1 MFWRNPTYFW
11 LFLAVLAVEVVLIV
25 TLRGR
30 LEQLRAFAA
39 VSLLPR
45 LAPDVDQRRRY
56 IRIVL
61 RLVTLVLL
69 VVALAGP
76 KWGFEWEQVKRQG
89 IDLIVAIDTS
99 RSMLATDVK
108 PNRLERAKLA
118 VLDLVK
124 MMEGDRVGLVP
135 FAGTAFLEC
144 PLTLDRAAFERS
156 LHAIDVGII
165 PRGGTALSRAI
176 ETSLEG
182 FEARQGKYEAL
193 ILITDGED
201 NEGDAEEAAKRAAD
215 RGVKIYTI
223 GIGTPEGELIPTGGK
238 GQQGFVKDRRGQVV
252 KSRLNEDVL
261 QKIALASGGAYVRGS
276 GASLGLDEIFNE
288 HIAKMERREVAST
301 LERRYEERFQIP
313 LALALVFFVID
324 VLTGERRM
332 VRRRQWGRWAR
343 RSDAAARAG
352 AMVVIVMLTPLLVG
366 WLDPPGDRAAEGNRL
381 YDQGKF
387 NEAADKYGEG
397 LVDSPASPL
406 LQFNRGAALYKQ
418 GKYAEAITALTTV
431 AASPDNEWAARAA
444 FNLGNAQYQL
454 GANAEQSDPQAA
466 IASYEQAMASYKR
479 SMGADP
485 RDEGAK
491 YNHELVE
498 YKLAELKKRL
508 EEERKKK
515 EEEQKKKEEEQQ
527 KQKQEEQ
534 QQEPPPEEQQEQ
546 QDQQEQQQEP
556 QDQNQSPD
564 QQPQEQPQPQQDQ
577 AGEQQQQQQEQPP
590 QEQAGQPEPQE
601 QAPPEEQQEAQGGQ
615 GAPLAGEEG
624 EKTPE
629 QQAAQAVMDVAR
641 DEELGPEDLH
651 RPVGAAGVAEPAQDW

>member
-1 MFWRNPTYFW
+1 MFFRNPTYFW
-11 LFLAVLAVEVVLIV
+11 LIVAALAVEVVLV
-25 TLRGR
+25 VALRR
-30 LEQLRAFAA
+30 RREQLRAFAEA
-39 VSLLPR
+39 SLVPR
-45 LAPDVDQRRRY
+45 LAPDVDNRRRS
-56 IRIVL
+56 IRIAL
-61 RLVTLVLL
+61 RLATLGLL
-69 VVALAGP
+69 IVALAGP

-99 RSMLATDVK
+99 RSMLATDVR

-124 MMEGDRVGLVP
+124 LMEGDRLGLVP

-176 ETSLEG
+176 DTSLEG

-223 GIGTPEGELIPTGGK
+223 GIGTPEGELIPSGE
-238 GQQGFVKDRRGQVV
+238 QAAQGFVKDRKGQVV
-252 KSRLNEDVL
+252 KSRLNEDIL

-313 LALALVFFVID
+313 LAAALVFLLIEL
-324 VLTGERRM
+324 LTGERRLS
-332 VRRRQWGRWAR
+332 RRRRWWAR
-343 RSDAAARAG
+343 RADAVRAG
-352 AMVVIVMLTPLLVG
+352 TTALMILLMPLLVG
-366 WLDPPGDRAAEGNRL
+366 WFDPPGDRAAEGNRL
-381 YDQGKF
+381 YDQGKY

-397 LVDSPASPL
+397 LVDAPESPL

-418 GKYAEAITALTTV
+418 GKYAEAITALTKI
-431 AASPDNEWAARAA
+431 AASPDNKWAAPAA
-444 FNLGNAQYQL
+444 FNLGNAQAQL
-454 GANAEQSDPQAA
+454 AGNAEQSDPQAA
-466 IASYEQAMASYKR
+466 IASYEQALASYKR

-485 RDEGAK
+485 GDDAAK
-491 YNHELVE
+491 FNHELVE
-498 YKLAELKKRL
+498 HKVVALKKRL

-515 EEEQKKKEEEQQ
+515 EEEQQ
-527 KQKQEEQ
+527 K
-534 QQEPPPEEQQEQ
+534 
-546 QDQQEQQQEP
+546 QQEQQQEQQP
-556 QDQNQSPD
+556 PPDEQQGEQDQQQEQEQEQGQ
-564 QQPQEQPQPQQDQ
+564 QQPQEQNQTPQEQPEEQPQPQQDQ
-577 AGEQQQQQQEQPP
+577 AGEQQQEEQQPQQQ
-590 QEQAGQPEPQE
+590 QEQAGQQEQPQE
-601 QAPPEEQQEAQGGQ
+601 QQQQEQQAAQGGQ
-615 GAPLAGEEG
+615 GAPMAGEEG
-624 EKTPE
+624 EPDPE
-629 QQAAQAVMDVAR
+629 KQAAQAVMDVAR
-641 DEELGPEDLH
+641 DEELGPEDIN
-651 RPVGAAGVAEPAQDW
+651 RPVVGAGVAEPAQDW